1 MTNPRRRPL
10 PLHPARAVSSLLLV
24 LALLG
29 AGCTLAKRL
38 AYEGFDRDDWQQPE
52 RVVADLA
59 LAPGAKVADLGSGGG
74 YFTFRLA
81 RAVGPSGRVY
91 AVDVD
96 AGMNEHVAG
105 EAAEQELANVAT
117 VLAAQDD
124 PRLPERV
131 DLVFSCNTYHHLE
144 NRAAYFR
151 AVREQYLAPGGRVAI
166 VEFRP
171 DVTGHSTASE
181 TIEQEMT
188 AAGLRLVKRFDYL
201 ARQHFLVFASE
212 TVDPEEAAR

>member
-1 MTNPRRRPL
+1 MTNPRRPT
-10 PLHPARAVSSLLLV
+10 PHPHIAIWPALVGLLL
-24 LALLG
+24 LG
-29 AGCTLAKRL
+29 VGCTMAKRCM
-38 AYEGFDRDDWQQPE
+38 YEGFGRDAWQQPE

-91 AVDVD
+91 ALDVD
-96 AGMNEHVAG
+96 EGMNEHVAD
-105 EAAEQELANVAT
+105 EAAEQDLANVAT
-117 VLAAQDD
+117 VLAAADD
-124 PRLPERV
+124 PRLPEPV
-131 DLVFSCNTYHHLE
+131 DLLFTSNTYHHLE

-151 AVREQYLAPGGRVAI
+151 AVRERYLAPSGRIAI

-171 DVTGHSTASE
+171 EKFSHSTARE

-188 AAGLRLVKRFDYL
+188 AAGFRLVKAFDYL
-201 ARQHFLVFASE
+201 ERQHFLVFAAE
-212 TVDPEEAAR
+212 TLDPEEAAR

>member
-1 MTNPRRRPL
+1 MVKPNRLAL
-10 PLHPARAVSSLLLV
+10 PSHLGAA
-24 LALLG
+24 LALLLALG
-29 AGCTLAKRL
+29 FGCTAAKRW
-38 AYEGFDRDDWQQPE
+38 AYEGFGRDAWQQPD

-74 YFTFRLA
+74 YFSFRLA

-96 AGMNEHVAG
+96 AGMTEHVAE
-105 EAAEQELANVAT
+105 EAAELGLANLT
-117 VLAAQDD
+117 SVLAAPDD

-131 DLVFSCNTYHHLE
+131 DLVFTSNTYHHLSD
-144 NRAAYFR
+144 RAAYFAR
-151 AVREQYLAPGGRVAI
+151 VRERSLVPGGRVAI

-171 DVTGHSTASE
+171 DVTGHSTARE

-188 AAGLRLVKRFDYL
+188 AAGFRLEKAFDYL
-201 ARQHFLVFASE
+201 ERQHFLVFRADSGN
-212 TVDPEEAAR
+212 PEEPER